1 MMTLW
6 WSTRRTKLFCH
17 NRFKFY
23 KEAATGLITCYDME
37 VGEKHVC
44 VFYDTENREGERFEI
59 YRRHQPLQL

>member
-1 MMTLW
+1 
-6 WSTRRTKLFCH
+6 
-17 NRFKFY
+17 
-23 KEAATGLITCYDME
+23 ME